1 MLRFLNVYCILVEE
15 KGGYPMENNIFGKRL
30 KQALEYRQ
38 MRAVDLARKTGLTRG
53 IISSYINGRW
63 KAKQTNVML
72 IARALHVSE
81 SWLMG
86 YDVRMEPDAD
96 SLTSTLSPDETQLLS
111 LYRTLDDANKKAV
124 LDFVRFKNLDNEK

>member
-1 MLRFLNVYCILVEE
+1 
-15 KGGYPMENNIFGKRL
+15 MENNIFGKRL

-38 MRAVDLARKTGLTRG
+38 MCAVDLARKTGLTRG

-86 YDVRMEPDAD
+86 YDVRMEPDTD
-96 SLTSTLSPDETQLLS
+96 SLTSTLSSDETQLLS
-111 LYRTLDDANKKAV
+111 LYRTLDDTNKKAV
-124 LDFVRFKNLDNEK
+124 LDFVRFKNLDNEQK